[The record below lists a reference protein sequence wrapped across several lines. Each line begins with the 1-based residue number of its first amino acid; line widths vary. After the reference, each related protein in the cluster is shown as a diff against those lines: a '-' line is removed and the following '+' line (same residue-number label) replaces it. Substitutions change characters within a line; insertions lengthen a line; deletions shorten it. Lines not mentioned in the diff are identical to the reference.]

1 MDKSANDLQCIIC
14 LECATTGTG
23 ADKGIETELS
33 EMAALLPKIYNITE
47 LAQLNKTCQCI
58 FYTHKPCIMRW
69 LQKKPVCPYCAQD
82 LYLQGLHL
90 QGLHLQD
97 LHLDHTVLNVTHST
111 ISPDPNIV
119 YTRPNIIW
127 SSCILKF
134 LIVLGGLGMIIMI
147 NITIHS

>member
-14 LECATTGTG
+14 LECAGATTCTG
-23 ADKGIETELS
+23 ADTDTELS

-47 LAQLNKTCQCI
+47 LAQFTKKCQCI
-58 FYTHKPCIMRW
+58 FYIHKPCIMRW
-69 LQKKPVCPYCAQD
+69 LQKNPVCPYCA
-82 LYLQGLHL
+82 

-111 ISPDPNIV
+111 ISPETNIV

>member
-14 LECATTGTG
+14 LECAITGTG
-23 ADKGIETELS
+23 ADKGTETELS

-47 LAQLNKTCQCI
+47 LAQFNKKCQCI

-69 LQKKPVCPYCAQD
+69 LQKKPVCPYCAQG
-82 LYLQGLHL
+82 LYLP
-90 QGLHLQD
+90 D